1 MFFTDARI
9 QFFKP
14 LTGKYREH
22 VCACLGLLYN
32 RQYGASADYGHSLT
46 RDQII
51 EILEQALI
59 QLGEV
64 TFSTDELEDNSVEER
79 FKTAREHANWVL
91 KQLIE
96 HGWIE
101 RQVDT
106 ATLQSTF
113 PFSRMGRVFAQS
125 LLEADSSRVRTRHR
139 NTRNTL
145 NALDAFANRGEV
157 YDLLDAFDYSERIVT
172 DFTDVISELEEKKR
186 ALVQEME
193 SQQLIQQAA
202 EQFFDFMEKRFQPDI
217 QVRLSADSVEKHRD
231 HIDKRISSIRRKKD
245 QFKRDAEADLR
256 RTVPDLCESHQSYLY
271 YILDTIERRMHNAAD
286 VMLPALRR
294 ALHGFTKRADIIIR
308 QLSYLNTQQDSN
320 LVDVCRE
327 LADLSPADYTARV
340 SGAAQLASTF
350 KLGLIDPQQVKLI
363 ERKSKEMVDNNVAEA
378 LVPDRD
384 AQCELMVQ
392 QLLDQAFVVNS
403 QGIKDYVLQTLRD
416 GRKLSTKELQISNA
430 DELLAMAH
438 AIEVAGIN
446 NLSSNLTFKVSR
458 KGNETASNE
467 YYQRFDEH
475 EIELIDS
482 SPSEHGIK

>member
-22 VCACLGLLYN
+22 VRACLGLLYN

-64 TFSTDELEDNSVEER
+64 TFSSDELEDNSVEER
-79 FKTAREHANWVL
+79 FKSAREHANWML
-91 KQLIE
+91 KQLID

-145 NALDAFANRGEV
+145 NALDAFASRGEV

-193 SQQLIQQAA
+193 SQQLVQQAA

-416 GRKLSTKELQISNA
+416 GRKLSTKELQINNA

-458 KGNETASNE
+458 KGCETASNE

-482 SPSEHGIK
+482 SPSEHGLK